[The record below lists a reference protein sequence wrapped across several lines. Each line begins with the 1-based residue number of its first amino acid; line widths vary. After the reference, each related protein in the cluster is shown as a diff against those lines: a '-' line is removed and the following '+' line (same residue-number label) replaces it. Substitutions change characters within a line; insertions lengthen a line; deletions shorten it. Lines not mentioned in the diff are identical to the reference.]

1 MSTEQVAAGPAQLC
15 WFKSSYS
22 GSGGGNCVE
31 VAWFKSS
38 YSGSGGGDCLEVAV
52 SPSTVHLRDSK
63 NVQGPTLQ
71 VPANSWRAFVSYAS
85 GYADVPA

>member
-1 MSTEQVAAGPAQLC
+1 MSTEQVATRPTQLH
-15 WFKSSYS
+15 WFKSSFS
-22 GSGGGNCVE
+22 GPE
-31 VAWFKSS
+31 
-38 YSGSGGGDCLEVAV
+38 GGDCLEVAA